1 VKGIKLTRPQQRFFD
16 AIREG
21 KSNAEAYK
29 AAGFPGSARVAS
41 VEAARKNGQKI
52 ATSASMIAAL
62 ASARA
67 PELAASAITVE
78 SLVADLQESRRVA
91 FACDPPQVAASVAAT
106 VAIAKLLGLQV
117 DRAQLDVILHKP
129 GFSIKALELTEDEW
143 KRQFALPKPKG

>member
-1 VKGIKLTRPQQRFFD
+1 
-16 AIREG
+16 
-21 KSNAEAYK
+21 
-29 AAGFPGSARVAS
+29 
-41 VEAARKNGQKI
+41 
-52 ATSASMIAAL
+52 MIAAL